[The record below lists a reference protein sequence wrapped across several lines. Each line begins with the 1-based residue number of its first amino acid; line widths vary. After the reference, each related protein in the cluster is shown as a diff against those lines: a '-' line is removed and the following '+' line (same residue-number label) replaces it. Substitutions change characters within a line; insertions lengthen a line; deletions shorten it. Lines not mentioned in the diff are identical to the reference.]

1 MTALQMT
8 SCKPGDRRTSA
19 PRDKEGS
26 QDHKLKPKTA
36 HLLQQ
41 IKTKAKPANSETQTT
56 PGEHIKT
63 GPAATQHQKPGIKK
77 LICCISEEIETMTRT
92 RTSSHKTKQ
101 AKKLVTSA
109 RKLVKIQQPGK
120 KTAQIFAAAVIETQ
134 PTTSR
139 THKPRPTATQH
150 HKTDQ
155 KQAEIFTTSKILVHE
170 TTCSHPETPGARPKQ
185 RPKHP
190 ETIKTA
196 RICQKKGMPY
206 VSEILTFGNHSKTQ
220 FFFLKNLFAF

>member
-1 MTALQMT
+1 MT

-26 QDHKLKPKTA
+26 KAHKLKPKTA
-36 HLLQQ
+36 HHMQQ

-56 PGEHIKT
+56 PGQHIKT
-63 GPAATQHQKPGIKK
+63 GPAAAQHQKPGIKK

-92 RTSSHKTKQ
+92 RTNNHKTKQ

-120 KTAQIFAAAVIETQ
+120 KTAQIFAASVIETQ

-155 KQAEIFTTSKILVHE
+155 KQADIFTTSQR
-170 TTCSHPETPGARPKQ
+170 HPKTPGARPKQ
-185 RPKHP
+185 RTKHM
-190 ETIKTA
+190 ETLKTA
-196 RICQKKGMPY
+196 RISQKKGMPY

>member
-1 MTALQMT
+1 MT
-8 SCKPGDRRTSA
+8 SCKPGDWSTSA

-26 QDHKLKPKTA
+26 QDHQLKPKTA

-41 IKTKAKPANSETQTT
+41 IKTKAKPANIETQTT
-56 PGEHIKT
+56 PGENIKT

-77 LICCISEEIETMTRT
+77 LICCISEEIET

-109 RKLVKIQQPGK
+109 QNLVKIQQPGK
-120 KTAQIFAAAVIETQ
+120 KSAQIFDAGVIETK

-150 HKTDQ
+150 LETDQ
-155 KQAEIFTTSKILVHE
+155 KQTDIFTTSQILVHK
-170 TTCSHPETPGARPKQ
+170 TTCSHPETPGDRPKQ
-185 RPKHP
+185 RPKHM
-190 ETIKTA
+190 ETLKTA